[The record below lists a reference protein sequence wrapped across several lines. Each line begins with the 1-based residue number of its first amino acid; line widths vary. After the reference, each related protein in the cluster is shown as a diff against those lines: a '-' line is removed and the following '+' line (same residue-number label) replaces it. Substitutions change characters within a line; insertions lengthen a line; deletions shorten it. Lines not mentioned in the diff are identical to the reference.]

1 MSVAH
6 TSIILYSFIYALDK
20 MEIDPKIK
28 LYAKLYAVMLTLNF
42 LKKQTT
48 MSIDL
53 QGSYNGA
60 RTKGQVCG

>member
-20 MEIDPKIK
+20 MDLDPKIK

-42 LKKQTT
+42 LKQTT

-53 QGSYNGA
+53 QGSDNRTG
-60 RTKGQVCG
+60 TKGQVCS

>member
-20 MEIDPKIK
+20 MDLDPKIK

-42 LKKQTT
+42 IKQTT
-48 MSIDL
+48 MRIDL
-53 QGSYNGA
+53 QGSDNRA
-60 RTKGQVCG
+60 RTKRQICS

>member
-20 MEIDPKIK
+20 MDLDPKIK

-42 LKKQTT
+42 LKQTT

-53 QGSYNGA
+53 QGSNNRTG
-60 RTKGQVCG
+60 TKGQVCS

>member
-20 MEIDPKIK
+20 MDLDPKIK

-42 LKKQTT
+42 RKQTT

-53 QGSYNGA
+53 QGSDNRA
-60 RTKGQVCG
+60 RTKGQVCSQ

>member
-1 MSVAH
+1 MSVAR

-20 MEIDPKIK
+20 MDLDQKIK

-42 LKKQTT
+42 LKQTT

-53 QGSYNGA
+53 QRSYNRA
-60 RTKGQVCG
+60 RAKG

>member
-6 TSIILYSFIYALDK
+6 TSIILYSFIYILSK
-20 MEIDPKIK
+20 MDLDPKIK

-42 LKKQTT
+42 IKQTT

-53 QGSYNGA
+53 QGIDNRA
-60 RTKGQVCG
+60 RAKGQVCS

>member
-6 TSIILYSFIYALDK
+6 TSIILYSFIYVLDK
-20 MEIDPKIK
+20 MDLDPKIK

-42 LKKQTT
+42 IKQTT

-53 QGSYNGA
+53 QGSDNRA
-60 RTKGQVCG
+60 RAKGQICS

>member
-20 MEIDPKIK
+20 MDLDKRIK

-42 LKKQTT
+42 IKQTT
-48 MSIDL
+48 MRIDL
-53 QGSYNGA
+53 QGSNNGA
-60 RTKGQVCG
+60 RAKGQVCS

>member
-6 TSIILYSFIYALDK
+6 TSIILYSFIYILSK
-20 MEIDPKIK
+20 MDLDPKIK

-42 LKKQTT
+42 IKQTT

-53 QGSYNGA
+53 QGIDNRTG
-60 RTKGQVCG
+60 TKGQVCS